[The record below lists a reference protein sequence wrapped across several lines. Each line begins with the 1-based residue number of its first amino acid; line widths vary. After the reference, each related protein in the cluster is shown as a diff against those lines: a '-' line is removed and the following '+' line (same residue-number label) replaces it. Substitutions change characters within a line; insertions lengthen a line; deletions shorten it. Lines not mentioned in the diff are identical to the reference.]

1 GAAGGGAP
9 GPVDAGDG
17 RGRGAPPD
25 EAGPGAG
32 VHPDHRRLLGAAPGE
47 GLPQRRGG
55 RVPRQAHPRGGAGAA
70 GGGGAL
76 PHPRARARGRP
87 AGAVRL
93 RGRLPV
99 RPAFGVG
106 GQRGAAPAHPA
117 FARRPV
123 VPVRVRGDLRR
134 AFVRD
139 GPGGAA
145 GGGARR
151 AAVGAEAG
159 GDPQRGS
166 KAGPQG
172 GPGGGPGGAVARRG
186 GAEGEPG
193 RRRGGPPQGPA
204 GGHGARLARGAAG
217 AGPAGAA
224 AGLAL
229 AAAPGA
235 PGAEGAVEDA
245 MIDPGLEDYLVEQLA
260 AFASAQIGF
269 AETAIRPDAIRKVL
283 REELRLGGGTLD
295 GLVRKLL
302 EQDARVLGALWSAVL
317 VGETYFFRQ
326 VEHFEWLASLTPALA
341 LEVEG
346 PIRAWSAGCS
356 TGEEAY
362 SIAACFLAALHPAR
376 AEVLGTD
383 ISPASLQTARAGTY
397 SRWSSRQSS
406 PPLFPVH
413 QMVGPDRLQV
423 LPEVQALT
431 RFVEHNL

>member
-1 GAAGGGAP
+1 
-9 GPVDAGDG
+9 
-17 RGRGAPPD
+17 
-25 EAGPGAG
+25 
-32 VHPDHRRLLGAAPGE
+32 
-47 GLPQRRGG
+47 
-55 RVPRQAHPRGGAGAA
+55 
-70 GGGGAL
+70 
-76 PHPRARARGRP
+76 
-87 AGAVRL
+87 
-93 RGRLPV
+93 
-99 RPAFGVG
+99 
-106 GQRGAAPAHPA
+106 
-117 FARRPV
+117 
-123 VPVRVRGDLRR
+123 
-134 AFVRD
+134 
-139 GPGGAA
+139 
-145 GGGARR
+145 
-151 AAVGAEAG
+151 
-159 GDPQRGS
+159 
-166 KAGPQG
+166 
-172 GPGGGPGGAVARRG
+172 
-186 GAEGEPG
+186 
-193 RRRGGPPQGPA
+193 
-204 GGHGARLARGAAG
+204 
-217 AGPAGAA
+217 
-224 AGLAL
+224 
-229 AAAPGA
+229 
-235 PGAEGAVEDA
+235 

-326 VEHFEWLASLTPALA
+326 VEHFEWLASIIPALA

-431 RFVEHNL
+431 RFVEHNLLEPARPALGELHVIFCRNVLAYFSPPAARIAVGHLADALAPGGYAFFGAMDVERAPPGLEELPSRGQQVFRKPKRARGAGANGPASAGAPANADGPAPGAPGRAHAPAPVPPPGSGTPADVELHMRALGQIERGHRIQAEQDLLELRRRAPGYLPGLLELSLMHLRNGRRGPAEELMREILHRAGGRPDDEPCPGPEPLPVSYYRTAARALLSGPGGDP